1 MRNPTGC
8 GAFRQNVCGREGIRG
23 RAAIRCGRNA
33 DGFDLRRFVPAEEA
47 AVYGHR
53 RPRHLPRRKALLGL
67 RGWKE
72 ETIRFRTR
80 TLAGGK
86 IAV

>member
-1 MRNPTGC
+1 
-8 GAFRQNVCGREGIRG
+8 V
-23 RAAIRCGRNA
+23 RNA
-33 DGFDLRRFVPAEEA
+33 DGFDLRRFASAKEA
-47 AVYGHR
+47 ALCGQAA
-53 RPRHLPRRKALLGL
+53 LAAATALLGL

-72 ETIRFRTR
+72 ETIRFRAR